1 MQRLRHALVVR
12 LVAFLVGAGVLGVL
26 VPQAVAT
33 PAHRAA
39 AWLRAQAV
47 DADAEALDAA
57 LALAL
62 SRGNLAPRVFF
73 DVYAEVQPR
82 FGTPSGAW
90 FGMADVSFRTALD
103 RLRRDAPKDLNAP
116 SMPQSSAR
124 WTTAAPMAS
133 LPASPLGLALPSTQ
147 AAGLTASRG
156 RRVLFEGSVL
166 PIRTGGTLGPASARA
181 P

>member
-12 LVAFLVGAGVLGVL
+12 LVALLVGAGVLGVL
-26 VPQAVAT
+26 VPQATAT
-33 PAHRAA
+33 PARRAA
-39 AWLRAQAV
+39 DWLRTQAV

-73 DVYAEVQPR
+73 DVYAELQPR

-90 FGMADVSFRTALD
+90 FGMADLPFRTALD
-103 RLRRDAPKDLNAP
+103 RLRQDAPNDLGAP
-116 SMPQSSAR
+116 PAPEPSAR
-124 WTTAAPMAS
+124 WTTASPLAT
-133 LPASPLGLALPSTQ
+133 LPASLLGVVLLASKTVGLAAAVGRLVPLGSL
-147 AAGLTASRG
+147 
-156 RRVLFEGSVL
+156 VL
-166 PIRTGGTLGPASARA
+166 PGTSAWPTGPASVRA